1 MFDQIPNVPPVEGAV
16 NVGCGWTANIH
27 MEFTASGHCTVK
39 YLSLNQTT
47 RNRSCRD
54 LEIPP
59 VVIQL
64 GETGLKKT
72 RLVHLRDLVEG
83 RGRKGGVI

>member
-1 MFDQIPNVPPVEGAV
+1 MFDQIPNVPPIEGAV

-64 GETGLKKT
+64 GETGLKRPGWCT
-72 RLVHLRDLVEG
+72 SGTWLREG
-83 RGRKGGVI
+83 GERVV

>member
-1 MFDQIPNVPPVEGAV
+1 MFDQIPNVPPIEGAV

-54 LEIPP
+54 LEIPT

-64 GETGLKKT
+64 GKNRIKKDQVGAAPGL
-72 RLVHLRDLVEG
+72 V
-83 RGRKGGVI
+83 